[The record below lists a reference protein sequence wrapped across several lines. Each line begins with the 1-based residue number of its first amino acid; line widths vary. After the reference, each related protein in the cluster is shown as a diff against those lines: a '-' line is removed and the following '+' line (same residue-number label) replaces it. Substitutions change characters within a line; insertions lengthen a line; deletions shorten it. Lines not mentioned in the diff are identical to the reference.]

1 MTSLSQPIAIADKS
15 SSSHPSAFSEEAIE
29 KEIQRLLQYVDHLG
43 WTKEDCAIY
52 ASLTLEINK
61 KKKDNDVIVLA
72 HSYQL
77 PEIIY
82 GIADYVGDSYGL
94 SKQAKDATQ
103 QSILF
108 CGVMFM
114 AETAK
119 ILNPEKQVLVPAP
132 DAGCSLSESINAEDV
147 KRLRKQHPNAAVVC
161 YVNTSAEV
169 KAESDVCITSANALQ
184 IVNALP
190 EKEIVFI
197 PDKLMAKNIAA
208 LTDKKIISWDGTCIV
223 HEQFSLETLQEVRK
237 YNPDVKILVHT
248 ECNSE
253 VVDEADMFGG
263 TSDMLNVVQK
273 ARPGE
278 EFMIVTECGLVD
290 RFRVEHNDKK
300 FVGTCHLCPYMKK
313 NTLRLVLQS
322 LDNPTPEQII
332 TLDEQV
338 RLQAKQALDKMF
350 MLSKKVIS

>member
-1 MTSLSQPIAIADKS
+1 MNSDAPLTILENKHNL
-15 SSSHPSAFSEEAIE
+15 SHPPTFNEEEIE
-29 KEIQRLLQYVDHLG
+29 KETQRLLQYVDHLG

-52 ASLTLEINK
+52 APLTLEINK
-61 KKKDNDVIVLA
+61 KKKEKDVIVLA

-94 SKQAKDATQ
+94 SKQAKEATEHT
-103 QSILF
+103 ILF
-108 CGVMFM
+108 CGVLFM

-132 DAGCSLSESINAEDV
+132 DAGCSLSESITANDV
-147 KRLRKQHPNAAVVC
+147 KKLRKQHPNAAVVC

-184 IVNALP
+184 VVNSLS
-190 EKEIVFI
+190 EKEIIFI

-223 HEQFSLETLQEVRK
+223 HEQFSIETLKEVRK
-237 YNPDVKILVHT
+237 HNPDVKILVHT

-253 VVDEADMFGG
+253 VVGEADMFGG

-273 ARPGE
+273 AQPGE

-290 RFRVEHNDKK
+290 RFRVEHSDKK

-313 NTLRLVLQS
+313 NTLRLVLQV
-322 LDNPTPEQII
+322 LDSPTPEQTI

-338 RLQAKQALDKMF
+338 RLRAKQALDKMF
-350 MLSKKVIS
+350 MVSKKVTS